1 MYLYWPDYAIG
12 ITALFIIKYRVFS
25 VQIRDPNPETT
36 EPIQKIYS

>member
-1 MYLYWPDYAIG
+1 MYLSWPDYAIG
-12 ITALFIIKYRVFS
+12 ISAFFTNIFFS